1 MTGKHCVLNLFSEG
15 ISLFNTLNA
24 RWNPEKQNKKLLR
37 KFQLPEMH
45 LHPSPWPS
53 LPSPHLHFTL
63 AIENL
68 TEDSWATIF
77 VIFLGSNINGQEVCI
92 VYIYFS
98 FSYMGLPWWLRRWRI
113 CLQCRRPSFDSWV
126 GKMPWRRK
134 GQLIAVFLPGKSHG
148 QRCLEGYSPWDH
160 KELDTTEQLTHI

>member
-15 ISLFNTLNA
+15 IGLFNTLNA

-53 LPSPHLHFTL
+53 LPLPHHHFTL

-77 VIFLGSNINGQEVCI
+77 VLFLGSNINGQEVCI
-92 VYIYFS
+92 VYLYFS
-98 FSYMGLPWWLRRWRI
+98 FSYMGLPWWLRGEESACNVEDPVSTPELGRCPGEGKGNSLQYSCLGNPMDRGAWRATFHGI
-113 CLQCRRPSFDSWV
+113 TKSWI
-126 GKMPWRRK
+126 R
-134 GQLIAVFLPGKSHG
+134 LSN
-148 QRCLEGYSPWDH
+148 
-160 KELDTTEQLTHI
+160 